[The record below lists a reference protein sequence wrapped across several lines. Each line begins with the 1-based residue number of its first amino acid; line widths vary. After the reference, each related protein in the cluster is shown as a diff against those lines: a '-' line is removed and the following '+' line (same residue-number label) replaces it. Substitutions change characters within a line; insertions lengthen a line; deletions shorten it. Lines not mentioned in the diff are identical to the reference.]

1 MSPEALA
8 TDAADNRQGEE
19 SMNRADSTFT
29 KIDTVIVRVR
39 NLEEA
44 QAWHE
49 KKLGFRADYVD
60 EKERLVV
67 LNVGGETSLTIY
79 ELKPGEMMA
88 PQSTGSYPILY
99 ARDIQTAHKLL
110 SERGVEV
117 GSIEG
122 EPGGTQWF
130 GLKDRDGNLLEVC
143 HYQ

>member
-1 MSPEALA
+1 
-8 TDAADNRQGEE
+8 
-19 SMNRADSTFT
+19 MNKAEGLFT

-39 NLEEA
+39 ELEEA
-44 QAWHE
+44 QAWYE
-49 KKLGFRADYVD
+49 EKLGFRAGDVD

-67 LNVGGETSLTIY
+67 LNVGGETFLTIY
-79 ELKPGEMMA
+79 ELKPGEMIA
-88 PQSTGSYPILY
+88 PQSTARSYPIFY
-99 ARDIQTAHKLL
+99 TGDIQTAHRLL

-130 GLKDRDGNLLEVC
+130 AFKDRDGNLFEVC